1 METIENTHFRKK
13 EKYAEC
19 SEKYQEKQHFV
30 GFFCTYT
37 YFVQPN
43 VRVQIVRVQIT
54 NNILMVLVFRENE
67 KNEVFFF
74 VKYQVQNRIRSIK
87 INIYPESS
95 CVMILRGPSGSDI
108 HRHLS
113 QSILTLIHNGET
125 GWKLKISINLNVPT
139 CSSVLG

>member
-13 EKYAEC
+13 KNMQSAVKNIRK
-19 SEKYQEKQHFV
+19 SNILLD
-30 GFFCTYT
+30 FFCIYT
-37 YFVQPN
+37 YFLQPN

-67 KNEVFFF
+67 KNEEYFF
-74 VKYQVQNRIRSIK
+74 VKYWVRNRTRSIK
-87 INIYPESS
+87 INIHPESS
-95 CVMILRGPSGSDI
+95 CVMILSGPSGSDI